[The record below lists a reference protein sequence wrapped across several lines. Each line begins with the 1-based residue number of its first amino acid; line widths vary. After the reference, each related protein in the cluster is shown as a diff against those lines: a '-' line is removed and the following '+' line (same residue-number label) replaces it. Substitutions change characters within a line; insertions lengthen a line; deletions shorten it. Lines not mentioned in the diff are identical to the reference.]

1 MMVLYDMKNWAS
13 SIMGPSR
20 VVFYKVKNW
29 ASSFTG
35 PSTMMCVKWM
45 SGATPFKLLS
55 ANLKYVQV
63 KIYTTDQIPA
73 QPARAP
79 SALTTGSDDGWSRC
93 RCCLS

>member
-55 ANLKYVQV
+55 ANPMVNVTLNVLSHAPVQ
-63 KIYTTDQIPA
+63 A
-73 QPARAP
+73 EF
-79 SALTTGSDDGWSRC
+79 C
-93 RCCLS
+93 RPTRQTSLACTITKSNI